1 VEGDLPAWLGKVHPR
16 FRTPSTSLILYAML
30 TWSLAAS
37 GSFLSN
43 LSLSAASRLFV
54 YGAVCASL
62 PVFRVLEARGD
73 PAVTPAAFRLPAGL
87 VIAALGL
94 GVSLLLASRIGAR
107 ELVLTAA
114 TLGLG
119 VLNWRWVVRAGETA
133 KTDKTGK
140 AVRAGEADESS

>member
-1 VEGDLPAWLGKVHPR
+1 
-16 FRTPSTSLILYAML
+16 
-30 TWSLAAS
+30 
-37 GSFLSN
+37 
-43 LSLSAASRLFV
+43 
-54 YGAVCASL
+54 
-62 PVFRVLEARGD
+62 
-73 PAVTPAAFRLPAGL
+73 
-87 VIAALGL
+87 L